1 MYSVCAFIPA
11 IEPSSTSQFMT
22 CPIYTHPMPAGAT
35 TSASNTAQA
44 DACLDLALDQMAAG
58 DPQGAMA
65 HLQRALA
72 LDPHHPAATHALLRA
87 LEDTGRLDEAL
98 ALTRQC
104 IAADPD
110 RPRPHAPLHTPATTG
125 RYPCRRS
132 RCRTRENPRLE
143 TSAQVGNLNRFCS
156 LLDFLRRRP
165 TRPHPR

>member
-1 MYSVCAFIPA
+1 
-11 IEPSSTSQFMT
+11 
-22 CPIYTHPMPAGAT
+22 MPASAT

-110 RPRPHAPLHTPATTG
+110 DALAHTRLSILLQRLGDIPAAEAAAARAKILG
-125 RYPCRRS
+125 WKLQLKS
-132 RCRTRENPRLE
+132 EI
-143 TSAQVGNLNRFCS
+143 
-156 LLDFLRRRP
+156 
-165 TRPHPR
+165 